1 MQPRLYS
8 RQLGFDAKAPGMASM
23 AVAESDAVVNCAA
36 MADAALCEARRQE
49 ALAANVEVPVSLR
62 QGVPRSAASRSR
74 TCRPTRSTAR
84 TKSAWSLTRTRPA
97 PR

>member
-84 TKSAWSLTRTRPA
+84 TKLAWSLTRTRPA